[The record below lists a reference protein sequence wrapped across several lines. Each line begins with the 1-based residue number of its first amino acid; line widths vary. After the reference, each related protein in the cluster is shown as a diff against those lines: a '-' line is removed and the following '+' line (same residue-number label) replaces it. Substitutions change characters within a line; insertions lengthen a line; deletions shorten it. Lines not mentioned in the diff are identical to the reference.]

1 MLSPIRTKLGG
12 VRVSHRLYIHAHT
25 LILVVGAHTLS
36 LYHPYLCC
44 CRSMARATE
53 PLNLNAFLDLRL
65 QRLHIRV
72 GRQATEDVDEI
83 YLESRII
90 SSKFIIHIKEKLN
103 MNKMNT

>member
-1 MLSPIRTKLGG
+1 
-12 VRVSHRLYIHAHT
+12 
-25 LILVVGAHTLS
+25 
-36 LYHPYLCC
+36 
-44 CRSMARATE
+44 MARATE

-90 SSKFIIHIKEKLN
+90 SSKFIIHIK
-103 MNKMNT
+103 